1 MSMCSDKRNLLNVY
15 QYPDPLQPI
24 TATGPFM
31 LLWDVQWDS
40 QKKNALR
47 QIHPQKLQTIIKKQ
61 ILIGKGH
68 GIIWSDFSFHE
79 ILY

>member
-31 LLWDVQWDS
+31 
-40 QKKNALR
+40 
-47 QIHPQKLQTIIKKQ
+47 
-61 ILIGKGH
+61 IL
-68 GIIWSDFSFHE
+68 
-79 ILY
+79 